1 MKDTPLRMCIVCR
14 QMKQKQEL
22 VRVVK
27 NKEGEVF
34 IDPTFKANGRG
45 AYVCKDQQC
54 IQKCIKTLD
63 KDSDTERSS
72 ILLHKGLITIALFSS
87 Q

>member
-54 IQKCIKTLD
+54 IQKCIKTKMLN
-63 KDSDTERSS
+63 KAFKQNISEQSYALLEDT
-72 ILLHKGLITIALFSS
+72 IGK
-87 Q
+87 